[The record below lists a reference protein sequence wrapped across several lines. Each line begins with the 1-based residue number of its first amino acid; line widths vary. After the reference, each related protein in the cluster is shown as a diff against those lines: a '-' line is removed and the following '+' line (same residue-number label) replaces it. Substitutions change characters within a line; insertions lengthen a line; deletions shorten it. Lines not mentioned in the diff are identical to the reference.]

1 MDKFIEVRPSWY
13 TGHVTTL
20 LNVDQIIE
28 VNIVD
33 KERYIIRTNKD
44 VIELPM
50 DDYNMSVMT
59 QVFNLKV
66 GEKYEKENRG

>member
-1 MDKFIEVRPSWY
+1 MDKFIEIRPSWY
-13 TGHVTTL
+13 NGDSTTL
-20 LNVDQIIE
+20 LNVDQIVKVVIINE
-28 VNIVD
+28 
-33 KERYIIRTNKD
+33 ETYLIRTTNND

-66 GEKYEKENRG
+66 GE